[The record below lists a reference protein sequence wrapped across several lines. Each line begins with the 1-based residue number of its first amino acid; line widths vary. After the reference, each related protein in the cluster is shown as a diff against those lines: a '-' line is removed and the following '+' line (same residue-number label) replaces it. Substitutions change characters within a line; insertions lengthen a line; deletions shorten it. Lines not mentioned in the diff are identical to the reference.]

1 MQDNVFHLRTEGTL
15 LLQDWKLNS
24 IEVLIGAS
32 FVTVLVATLYEGLKI
47 FRQWLVCRPLRLL
60 FKDICHSTSTSLDVT
75 DPEDAC
81 SNKETLQQLFVRFPN
96 RSQRWRIKIHTL
108 QACLHTLQVLVGYVL
123 MLIVMTYNVWLG
135 VAVVAGAG
143 VGYMAFSAIFP
154 DDLRLRKIED
164 HEKALDLNELS
175 CQRNLLSQ

>member
-1 MQDNVFHLRTEGTL
+1 
-15 LLQDWKLNS
+15 
-24 IEVLIGAS
+24 
-32 FVTVLVATLYEGLKI
+32 
-47 FRQWLVCRPLRLL
+47 
-60 FKDICHSTSTSLDVT
+60 
-75 DPEDAC
+75 
-81 SNKETLQQLFVRFPN
+81 
-96 RSQRWRIKIHTL
+96 
-108 QACLHTLQVLVGYVL
+108 

-143 VGYMAFSAIFP
+143 VGYMAFSATFP